1 MIDWVSIVRHSR
13 RRFSNYVGT
22 RAPIRMKKRRRTP
35 PSVPATANSP
45 QEDRLQY
52 TCCCTHVSWS
62 FALFYFSNFIQCCAC
77 IWLEYKMMMPSSE
90 MSISNE
96 NANKKTFPI
105 YLILAKNIL
114 NMNFDWEIIF
124 SVTQFS
130 IHIRI
135 WLKME
140 EKIVFHSMN
149 ILYNIKKKSI
159 NLCSQNQRF
168 KIENEKPMQKS
179 ESAANNITSAPKK
192 GESPL
197 KPLVSFLSY

>member
-1 MIDWVSIVRHSR
+1 
-13 RRFSNYVGT
+13 
-22 RAPIRMKKRRRTP
+22 
-35 PSVPATANSP
+35 
-45 QEDRLQY
+45 
-52 TCCCTHVSWS
+52 
-62 FALFYFSNFIQCCAC
+62 
-77 IWLEYKMMMPSSE
+77 
-90 MSISNE
+90 
-96 NANKKTFPI
+96 
-105 YLILAKNIL
+105 
-114 NMNFDWEIIF
+114 
-124 SVTQFS
+124 
-130 IHIRI
+130 
-135 WLKME
+135 ME